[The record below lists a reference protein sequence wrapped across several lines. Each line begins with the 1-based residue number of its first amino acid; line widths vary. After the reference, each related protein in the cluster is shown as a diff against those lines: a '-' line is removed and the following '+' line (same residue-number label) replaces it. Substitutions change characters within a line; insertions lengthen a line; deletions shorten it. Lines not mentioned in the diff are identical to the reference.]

1 MQRRKTVST
10 KESGLKSSPNSG
22 QSTAVPSATV
32 VRHLCGTSPFDK
44 YWVNWDCCGL
54 FCAGLTYGL
63 HIYGCYAV
71 TQVLLPPWMSTTVDG
86 VRSLSFWGKFHS
98 VFFTLVAFLAV
109 ASHFFAMTT
118 DPGAVP
124 PDAEPLTD
132 TSGLDISKNGSKD
145 STEPLL
151 NPKPRPPKRICR
163 RCKSYKPDRAHHCSI
178 CKRCILKMDHHCP
191 WVNNCV
197 GIGNHKFFLL
207 FIFYTCCSCLYAV
220 SLVVARFVECIGHIE
235 KHEPCLDEPT
245 HLLSLIGLIVES
257 MLFGMFT
264 CCMVIDQWDVVST
277 NVTHIDRLKGET
289 FMEDVE
295 GRAGIH
301 EVFGAG
307 VGKGKKSGFRP
318 DWLSPFVKV
327 CFPEHME
334 NDIMGFCRPCCGK
347 AKEEPFYASG
357 VVEVV

>member
-1 MQRRKTVST
+1 M
-10 KESGLKSSPNSG
+10 
-22 QSTAVPSATV
+22 
-32 VRHLCGTSPFDK
+32 
-44 YWVNWDCCGL
+44 
-54 FCAGLTYGL
+54 
-63 HIYGCYAV
+63 
-71 TQVLLPPWMSTTVDG
+71 
-86 VRSLSFWGKFHS
+86 
-98 VFFTLVAFLAV
+98 
-109 ASHFFAMTT
+109 
-118 DPGAVP
+118 
-124 PDAEPLTD
+124 
-132 TSGLDISKNGSKD
+132 
-145 STEPLL
+145 
-151 NPKPRPPKRICR
+151 
-163 RCKSYKPDRAHHCSI
+163 
-178 CKRCILKMDHHCP
+178 
-191 WVNNCV
+191 
-197 GIGNHKFFLL
+197 
-207 FIFYTCCSCLYAV
+207 
-220 SLVVARFVECIGHIE
+220 SLVVARFVECLGHIE

-245 HLLSLIGLIVES
+245 HLLSLIGLVVES

-307 VGKGKKSGFRP
+307 VGKGKKSGFRA

-347 AKEEPFYASG
+347 AKEEPFYASN